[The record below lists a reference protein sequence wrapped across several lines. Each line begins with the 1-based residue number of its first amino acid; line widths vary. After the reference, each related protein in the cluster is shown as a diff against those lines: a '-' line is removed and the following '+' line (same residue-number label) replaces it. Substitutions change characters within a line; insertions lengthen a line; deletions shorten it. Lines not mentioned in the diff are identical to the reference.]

1 MSKDAKWRIVG
12 VGIRGFPDKAS
23 RDARGLARTGLQGMK
38 HPPGGPLGRLFD
50 DRFFRHVQ
58 RACPFPRR
66 PPRITVQHV
75 YARASTASQSLLRQ
89 RHILTEAGLL
99 VRAGDVAGGF
109 RPASGVRLYE
119 DPATT
124 SKVPALRRPAFGRI
138 AAAAHPGDALT
149 ISELFRLCRDL
160 TDIQAVR
167 DWCQARGV
175 ALRVL
180 SGPLSNFADLS
191 ANDATTDLIVNV
203 LIAVGQFQRDLQN
216 ELTAE
221 GIAAAE
227 AEGRYRGQVLRR
239 YRRTRPRRSRTLPGS
254 TGPPR
259 LHSVRTTNDP
269 DDIPSGIPSAPQIA
283 ELTQIEQEGPGPG
296 STEAQEGSGN
306 SGVIF

>member
-1 MSKDAKWRIVG
+1 
-12 VGIRGFPDKAS
+12 
-23 RDARGLARTGLQGMK
+23 
-38 HPPGGPLGRLFD
+38 
-50 DRFFRHVQ
+50 
-58 RACPFPRR
+58 
-66 PPRITVQHV
+66 VQHV

-109 RPASGVRLYE
+109 RPAGGVKLYE

-124 SKVPALRRPAFGRI
+124 SKIPALNRPAFGKV
-138 AAAAHPGDALT
+138 AGAAHLGDTLT
-149 ISELFRLCRDL
+149 VSELFRLCRDL

-180 SGPLSNFADLS
+180 SGPLSNFHDLA

-227 AEGRYRGQVLRR
+227 AEGRYRGRPPALSGNRAEAVRSAFAGEGASIAALARAHGVSR
-239 YRRTRPRRSRTLPGS
+239 AAVRTALAGLLPGA
-254 TGPPR
+254 
-259 LHSVRTTNDP
+259 
-269 DDIPSGIPSAPQIA
+269 SAAP
-283 ELTQIEQEGPGPG
+283 PGPDVQG
-296 STEAQEGSGN
+296 LPGR
-306 SGVIF
+306 